1 MDSFTHMVV
10 GAALCSRTGLAG
22 GRRGA
27 FGRDG
32 VPRLLDWTFYAAL
45 LFGGFPDGAS
55 LGIHLIPRFFMEDH
69 AMWHSIPPYIFTLYR
84 MTHSLVI
91 ALACVLLVRA
101 IFRPLWIPMLAW
113 PLHILTDVFTH
124 GPGRF
129 QTPIFFPIATFKFQG
144 VNWWEHPAISY
155 TAWMVAALLWM
166 GILSYRYVGLQ
177 RAGRHGPLSASS
189 EKSADRSLP

>member
-1 MDSFTHMVV
+1 MDSFTHTVL

-32 VPRLLDWTFYAAL
+32 SPRLLDWTFWTAL
-45 LFGGFPDGAS
+45 IFGAFPDAAS

-69 AMWHSIPPYIFTLYR
+69 LLWHNIPPYIFMLYH

-91 ALACVLLVRA
+91 AFGCVLVA
-101 IFRPLWIPMLAW
+101 GAVFRPLCMPMLAW

-129 QTPIFFPIATFKFQG
+129 QTPIVYPISAFHFRG

-155 TAWMVAALLWM
+155 TAWVVTALLWV
-166 GILSYRYVGLQ
+166 GILCYRYAEL
-177 RAGRHGPLSASS
+177 RKAGTAQ
-189 EKSADRSLP
+189 KDV